1 MSEFVAGISVVCFA
15 ASYLVALA
23 CEASRL
29 LFRSGIRGAAMVA
42 FTVDGIVAH
51 TLFLGWRA
59 AHEPAVPLSS
69 PFDWYLLAAW
79 LLAAG
84 YLWATLANPRT
95 PVGLFVLPVVL
106 GLIGA
111 AEFSSRQPFPQ
122 SPATQAWGAVHGVF
136 NLAASVAVAVGGT
149 AGIMWLIQ
157 AGRLTRKRAAA
168 PGLRLPSLEKLADT
182 TRWTAPLAASTAAAG
197 FVSGL
202 VLNAVNQRHGLLETV
217 PWSDPVILRLGGL
230 VAWLLVAALV
240 ARAIRHRPGA
250 ARTASWLAVVSLI
263 CLAVSI
269 IWGILG
275 PTRHGVPP
283 PGPGTAV
290 LERVV
295 PESDSEQARVPPP
308 GPGTAVLERVVPAGG
323 VS

>member
-1 MSEFVAGISVVCFA
+1 MGEFVAGISVVCFA

-23 CEASRL
+23 CEGSRL

-42 FTVDGIVAH
+42 FAAAGLVAH

-79 LLAAG
+79 LLAGG

-95 PVGLFVLPVVL
+95 PVGLFLLPVVL

-111 AEFSSRQPFPQ
+111 AEISSREPFPQ

-149 AGIMWLIQ
+149 AGVMWLLQ
-157 AGRLTRKRAAA
+157 AGRLAQHRAAA
-168 PGLRLPSLEKLADT
+168 PGLRLPSLEKLAGT
-182 TRWTAPLAASTAAAG
+182 LQWTFPAAASTAAAG

-202 VLNAVNQRHGLLETV
+202 VLNAVNHRRGLLDTI
-217 PWSDPVILRLGGL
+217 PWSDPVIIRLGAL
-230 VAWLLVAALV
+230 VAWLVVAA
-240 ARAIRHRPGA
+240 AIAQAVRHRPGA
-250 ARTASWLAVVSLI
+250 ARTSAFLAVASLI
-263 CLAVSI
+263 CLTASI
-269 IWGILG
+269 LWGVLG
-275 PTRHGVPP
+275 HSRHGVPP
-283 PGPGTAV
+283 DA
-290 LERVV
+290 
-295 PESDSEQARVPPP
+295 PPP
-308 GPGTAVLERVVPAGG
+308 PPAG
-323 VS
+323 VRP

>member
-42 FTVDGIVAH
+42 FAAAGLLAH

-79 LLAAG
+79 LLAGG

-95 PVGLFVLPVVL
+95 PVGLFLLPVVL
-106 GLIGA
+106 GLIAA
-111 AEFSSRQPFPQ
+111 AEVSSRTPFPQ

-136 NLAASVAVAVGGT
+136 NLAASVAVAVGAT
-149 AGIMWLIQ
+149 AGVMWLIQ

-168 PGLRLPSLEKLADT
+168 PGLRLPSLEKLAGT
-182 TRWTAPLAASTAAAG
+182 ISWTLPLAASTAAAG
-197 FVSGL
+197 FASGL
-202 VLNAVNQRHGLLETV
+202 VLNAVNRQRGLLETV

-230 VAWLLVAALV
+230 VAWLVAAAFV
-240 ARAIRHRPGA
+240 ARGIRHRPGA
-250 ARTASWLAVVSLI
+250 ARTTAWLAVASLG
-263 CLAVSI
+263 CLTVSI
-269 IWGILG
+269 VWGILG
-275 PTRHGVPP
+275 PSRHGPAQQGA
-283 PGPGTAV
+283 GPSPHATGET
-290 LERVV
+290 
-295 PESDSEQARVPPP
+295 
-308 GPGTAVLERVVPAGG
+308 AGG
-323 VS
+323 GAS

>member
-42 FTVDGIVAH
+42 FTVAGIVAH

-168 PGLRLPSLEKLADT
+168 PGLRLPSLEKLARFT
-182 TRWTAPLAASTAAAG
+182 GRSAATAAWTAAAG
-197 FVSGL
+197 FASGL
-202 VLNAVNQRHGLLETV
+202 VLNAVNQQQGLLETV
-217 PWSDPVILRLGGL
+217 PWNDPVILRMGAL
-230 VAWLLVAALV
+230 VGWLVIAALLE
-240 ARAIRHRPGA
+240 RAAAHRADGP
-250 ARTASWLAVVSLI
+250 RTAALLSLVSFGILTG
-263 CLAVSI
+263 SI
-269 IWGILG
+269 LWGIFG
-275 PTRHGVPP
+275 ASRHGAPP
-283 PGPGTAV
+283 RALAPVGIVDG
-290 LERVV
+290 E
-295 PESDSEQARVPPP
+295 EAR
-308 GPGTAVLERVVPAGG
+308 
-323 VS
+323 

>member
-42 FTVDGIVAH
+42 FAAAGLLAH

-79 LLAAG
+79 LLAGG

-95 PVGLFVLPVVL
+95 PVGLFLLPVVL
-106 GLIGA
+106 GLIAA
-111 AEFSSRQPFPQ
+111 AEVSSRTPFPQ

-149 AGIMWLIQ
+149 AGVMWVIQ

-168 PGLRLPSLEKLADT
+168 PGLRLPSLEKLAGT
-182 TRWTAPLAASTAAAG
+182 IAWTLPLAASTAAAG
-197 FVSGL
+197 FASGL
-202 VLNAVNQRHGLLETV
+202 VLNAVNRRHGLLETV

-230 VAWLLVAALV
+230 VAWLVAAALV
-240 ARAIRHRPGA
+240 ARGIRHRPGA
-250 ARTASWLAVVSLI
+250 ARTTAWLAVASLG
-263 CLAVSI
+263 CLTVSI
-269 IWGILG
+269 VWGILG
-275 PTRHGVPP
+275 PSRHGP
-283 PGPGTAV
+283 A
-290 LERVV
+290 
-295 PESDSEQARVPPP
+295 QQ
-308 GPGTAVLERVVPAGG
+308 VPARQGALPTPPAAGETAGG
-323 VS
+323 GAS